1 LSRGDE
7 YEADAYAAALL
18 TKAGIGVAPQVSLL
32 EKLESIAGIGGR
44 PPVWLA
50 SHPGTADRIA
60 AIRRLEAG
68 WQDRATR

>member
-1 LSRGDE
+1 
-7 YEADAYAAALL
+7 
-18 TKAGIGVAPQVSLL
+18 VAPQVSLL
-32 EKLESIAGIGGR
+32 EKLESMAGMAGR

-68 WQDRATR
+68 WRDGAGCRD